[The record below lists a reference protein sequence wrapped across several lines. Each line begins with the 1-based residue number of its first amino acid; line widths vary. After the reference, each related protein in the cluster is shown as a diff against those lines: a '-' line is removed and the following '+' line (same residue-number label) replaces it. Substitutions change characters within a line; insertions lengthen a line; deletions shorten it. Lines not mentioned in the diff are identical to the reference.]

1 MREMTRLLFNKR
13 FRKVF
18 FMFLRFFVQFWW
30 LGKIKKFIGKEKADR
45 KYRAI
50 YSSQATKFTAV
61 ALEMG
66 GLIIKL
72 GQFISSRVDI
82 LPREYTDVLS
92 ELQDS
97 VAPVDSEIILKRIE
111 EESNDIFTAINPVPV
126 AAASLGQVHKAI
138 LKNGETVAVKV
149 MRPGIEETVTLDLA
163 TLKVLIAFARRFTKI
178 GKFVDLREVYQEF
191 EEVII
196 DELDYTIEANNIEKF
211 RVNFLEFPGV
221 SVPKVY
227 EELSTSKV
235 IVMEFIEGVKINE
248 IDKLEGLRVNKKK
261 LASILFLSYLKQIME
276 DGFFHAD
283 PHPGNLLVSHDGTI
297 AYIDF
302 GMVGYVTDPMK
313 ESIFKLALAIYLK
326 DAGGIVEAFGDL
338 GFLRKKVDKALLTKN
353 VKVILANFSEGGFNF
368 NNLNNDGFLEELRE
382 FLYQQPFQ
390 IPSRTTF
397 LGKAIMTVFSICKGL
412 DNHFDMISVTKPYV
426 EEMMK
431 SDEVSAGKE
440 TILDQVKNIFLKVIP
455 ASRKI
460 FTVIDQLESGEIR
473 FQPSKTFE
481 KNIIEQQAFQTRK
494 IVFALFG
501 TGLLIAGAQIF
512 SQSHQTGMI
521 MMVSGA
527 IITLI
532 QTIRKTSTRR
542 RRRGR
547 HPFLK
552 SNNRN
557 SGGEN

>member
-1 MREMTRLLFNKR
+1 MREMTRLFFNKR
-13 FRKVF
+13 FRIVF
-18 FMFLRFFVQFWW
+18 FMFLGFFVQFWW
-30 LGKIKKFIGKEKADR
+30 LGKIKKFVGKEKSDR

-50 YSSQATKFTAV
+50 YSSQANKFTSVAV
-61 ALEMG
+61 ELG

-82 LPREYTDVLS
+82 LPKEYTDVLS

-97 VAPVDSEIILKRIE
+97 VAPVNSEIILKRIE

-138 LKNGETVAVKV
+138 LKSGETVAVKV

-163 TLKVLIAFARRFTKI
+163 TLKVLIAFARRFTKM

-227 EELSTSKV
+227 EELSTSRV

-248 IDKLEGLRVNKKK
+248 IEKLEGFRVNKKK

-283 PHPGNLLVSHDGTI
+283 PHPGNLLVKQDGTI

-353 VKVILANFSEGGFNF
+353 VKVILANFSQGGFNV

-412 DNHFDMISVTKPYV
+412 DNNFDMISVTKPYV

-431 SDEVSAGKE
+431 SDEVSAGKD
-440 TILDQVKNIFLKVIP
+440 TIVDQVKNTFLKVIP
-455 ASRKI
+455 ASRKL
-460 FTVIDQLESGEIR
+460 FTVIDQLESGELRIH
-473 FQPSKTFE
+473 PSKAFE
-481 KNIIEQQAFQTRK
+481 KNIIQQQAFQSRK

-501 TGLLIAGAQIF
+501 TGLLIAGAQIL
-512 SQSHQTGMI
+512 SESHQAGMI

-527 IITLI
+527 VITLL
-532 QTIRKTSTRR
+532 QTVRKTATKKRR
-542 RRRGR
+542 HRR

-552 SNNRN
+552 AKN
-557 SGGEN
+557 GK

>member
-18 FMFLRFFVQFWW
+18 FMFLGFFVQFWW
-30 LGKIKKFIGKEKADR
+30 IGKTKRFIGKEKADR

-50 YSSQATKFTAV
+50 YSSQATKFTSVAV
-61 ALEMG
+61 ELG

-82 LPREYTDVLS
+82 LPKEYTDVLS

-97 VAPVDSEIILKRIE
+97 VAPVDSESIITRL
-111 EESNDIFTAINPVPV
+111 ESETGAIDNLFLAFNTIPE

-138 LKNGETVAVKV
+138 LQNGENVAVKI
-149 MRPGIEETVTLDLA
+149 MRPGIESTVTLDLS
-163 TLKVLIAFARRFTKI
+163 TLKVLIAFARRFTRI
-178 GKFVDLREVYQEF
+178 GKFVDLKDVYHEF

-196 DELDYTIEANNIEKF
+196 DELDYSIEAENIEKF
-211 RVNFLEFPGV
+211 RKNFLGFPGV

-235 IVMEFIEGVKINE
+235 LVMEFIEGVKINE
-248 IDKLEGLRVNKKK
+248 VHQLEGFQVNKKK

-283 PHPGNLLVSHDGTI
+283 PHPGNLLVKNDGTI

-302 GMVGYVTDPMK
+302 GMVGYVSDPMK
-313 ESIFKLALAIYLK
+313 ESMFKLALSIYLK
-326 DAGGIVEAFGDL
+326 DAGGIVEAFDDL
-338 GFLRKKVDKALLTKN
+338 GFLRKKADKALLSKN
-353 VKVILANFSEGGFNF
+353 VKVILANFSDGGLNV
-368 NNLNNDGFLEELRE
+368 NNLNNSGFLEELRE
-382 FLYQQPFQ
+382 FLYEQPFQ

-412 DNHFDMISVTKPYV
+412 DDHFDMISLAKPYV
-426 EEMMK
+426 EDMMK

-440 TILDQVKNIFLKVIP
+440 TMLDQVKNIFLKVIP

-473 FQPSKTFE
+473 IKPSKAFE
-481 KNIIEQQAFQTRK
+481 KNIIEQQAFQNRK

-501 TGLLIAGAQIF
+501 TGLLIAGAQILHE
-512 SQSHQTGMI
+512 SHRAGMI
-521 MMVSGA
+521 MMVSGV
-527 IITLI
+527 IITLL
-532 QTIRKTSTRR
+532 QTVRKTATKKRR
-542 RRRGR
+542 HRR

-552 SNNRN
+552 AKN
-557 SGGEN
+557 GE

>member
-1 MREMTRLLFNKR
+1 MTRLLFNKR

-18 FMFLRFFVQFWW
+18 FMFLGFFVQFWW
-30 LGKIKKFIGKEKADR
+30 LGKIKKLVGKEEADR

-50 YSSQATKFTAV
+50 YSSQATEFTSVAV
-61 ALEMG
+61 ELG

-82 LPREYTDVLS
+82 LPKEYTDVLS

-111 EESNDIFTAINPVPV
+111 EESSGPIDDIFTALNPVPV

-149 MRPGIEETVTLDLA
+149 MRPGIEETVTLDLS

-178 GKFVDLREVYQEF
+178 GKFVDLKEVYQEF

-196 DELDYTIEANNIEKF
+196 DELDYKKEANNIEKF
-211 RVNFLEFPGV
+211 RENFLEFPGV

-227 EELSTSKV
+227 EELSTSKF
-235 IVMEFIEGVKINE
+235 IVMEFIDGVKINE
-248 IDKLEGLRVNKKK
+248 INKLEAFRVNKKK
-261 LASILFLSYLKQIME
+261 VASILFLSYLKQIME

-283 PHPGNLLVSHDGTI
+283 PHPGNLLVKNDGTI

-302 GMVGYVTDPMK
+302 GMVGYVSDPMK
-313 ESIFKLALAIYLK
+313 ESMFKLALSIYLK
-326 DAGGIVEAFGDL
+326 DAGGIVEAFDDL
-338 GFLRKKVDKALLTKN
+338 GFLRKKADKALLSKN
-353 VKVILANFSEGGFNF
+353 VKVILANFSDGGLNF
-368 NNLNNDGFLEELRE
+368 NNLNNSGLLEELRE
-382 FLYQQPFQ
+382 FLYEQPFQ

-412 DNHFDMISVTKPYV
+412 DDHFDMISLAKPYV
-426 EEMMK
+426 EDLMK
-431 SDEVSAGKE
+431 SDEVSAGKD
-440 TILDQVKNIFLKVIP
+440 TVLDQVKNIFLKVIP

-460 FTVIDQLESGEIR
+460 FTVIDQLDSGEIR
-473 FQPSKTFE
+473 IQPSKAFE
-481 KNIIEQQAFQTRK
+481 KNIIQQQTFQSRK
-494 IVFALFG
+494 MVFALFG
-501 TGLLIAGAQIF
+501 TGLLIAGAQIL
-512 SQSHQTGMI
+512 SESHQAGMI

-527 IITLI
+527 IITLL
-532 QTIRKTSTRR
+532 QTVRKTATKKRR
-542 RRRGR
+542 HRR

-552 SNNRN
+552 AKK
-557 SGGEN
+557 